1 MKHTFA
7 ESLEQPLK
15 SEEIE
20 SYDEVSERGLL
31 KPVVF
36 HELRESSG
44 FYARSA
50 GVPLMARRELFHGLV
65 AQTHQHSDF
74 WALFIARHGRA
85 VHRINDRDFDMTRGS
100 VYLMQPGA
108 THSFPDVRNL
118 MIDAVFFGADLFDT
132 AEKEI
137 LRAMAKTAVLEEE
150 TASASDK
157 TGVYFLQLSPEQQ
170 IQVDRSITQIRQD
183 LRVGQVA
190 WDCCARARLWCLLVQ
205 MAQWRAENPFRRS
218 ADAALE
224 LDEVLTFCAQ
234 HFHQSLSVEQ
244 LCALTFYSHSHFV
257 RLFTREVGVPPS
269 FYIRRLRLEHGQKL
283 LRETRYPIADIA
295 RLSGFGDATAFG
307 RAFKAAM
314 GIKPLEYRRAMKCAT
329 QVKIAP
335 ANSL

>member
-1 MKHTFA
+1 MKKHFK

-20 SYDEVSERGLL
+20 IDDEDREDSLL
-31 KPVVF
+31 TPVIFQV
-36 HELRESSG
+36 LREQPG
-44 FYARSA
+44 FHARSA
-50 GVPLMARRELFHGLV
+50 GLPLMARRELFHGLV

-85 VHRINDRDFDMTRGS
+85 VHRINGRDFDMTRGS
-100 VYLMQPGA
+100 VYLMRPGDA
-108 THSFPDVRNL
+108 HSFPDVRNL

-157 TGVYFLQLSPEQQ
+157 TGVYFLQLSPAQQ
-170 IQVDRSITQIRQD
+170 VQVERIITQIRQD
-183 LRVGQVA
+183 LRVGQTA

-205 MAQWRAENPFRRS
+205 MAQWRAENPSRRS
-218 ADAALE
+218 ADASLE

-244 LCALTFYSHSHFV
+244 LCALTFYSRSHFV
-257 RLFTREVGVPPS
+257 QLFTREVGVPPS

-283 LRETRYPIADIA
+283 LRETRHPIADIA

-314 GIKPLEYRRAMKCAT
+314 GIKPLEYRRAMKCAL

-335 ANSL
+335 AASP